1 MSNIYYVYF
10 YLRTDGTPYYCGKG
24 CNGRAYSKNHT
35 VPIPKDKSKIVIAEK
50 NLTEIGS
57 LALERFYIRWY
68 GRKDLGTG
76 ILRNMTD
83 GGDGVSGHSDYTIDK
98 IRKNTKIGMNIPEIR
113 AKLSAANKGK
123 KASPE
128 TKAKMSKR
136 MKGENNP
143 AKKLESRIKI
153 GLKHKGKI
161 IDVETRKFISEQ
173 TKKAMNK
180 PDVRNKMLI
189 AATKRKGIKHSV
201 AHRAKNSEAIKEWWR
216 KRKEKQMS
224 T

>member
-1 MSNIYYVYF
+1 MNNIYYIYF
-10 YLRTDGTPYYCGKG
+10 YLRKDGTPYYCGKG
-24 CNGRAYSKNHT
+24 CNERAYSKNHT
-35 VPIPKDKSKIVIAEK
+35 VPIPKDKSRIVIAEK

-98 IRKNTKIGMNIPEIR
+98 IRKNTKIGMNRPEIR
-113 AKLSAANKGK
+113 AKMSTALKGRKFSPEHKAKLSAAN
-123 KASPE
+123 
-128 TKAKMSKR
+128 
-136 MKGENNP
+136 KGENNP

-161 IDVETRKFISEQ
+161 ITAE
-173 TKKAMNK
+173 
-180 PDVRNKMLI
+180 
-189 AATKRKGIKHSV
+189 
-201 AHRAKNSEAIKEWWR
+201 HRAKNSAAAKEWWR
-216 KRKEKQMS
+216 KKKEKQMS
-224 T
+224 TNL